1 MAPFHRGFDAQYG
14 LDPEGH
20 VALGLSSDTSVVEP
34 GSSGTLHATAR
45 AMAGSDDTWVWTV
58 DIRSGTAASPS
69 GASSRRSV
77 GRDGR

>member
-1 MAPFHRGFDAQYG
+1 VAPFHRGFDAQYG

-45 AMAGSDDTWVWTV
+45 DGRQRRHVGV
-58 DIRSGTAASPS
+58 DGRHPVRYRRFSFRSFVQKE
-69 GASSRRSV
+69 RR
-77 GRDGR
+77 RDGR